1 MQLEPAS
8 HWLTLSH
15 TFCNIISSTP
25 RHQWDSN
32 QWHLNAWTQW
42 AFPPV
47 GDGEEHR
54 TPMLIYIYCAHH
66 VFQCLNIDFVWST
79 NTINIS
85 LIISIIYICIPVSGC
100 VCRGHIALLW
110 LEAYNAVIRRPWF
123 ELTTLVV
130 IGSNCIAR
138 FKSNYHTIALRCHW
152 FESHWWRGVLDII
165 LQNVCDKVSQWLAT
179 GRWFSPVS
187 STIKTVGHD
196 IIEILLKV
204 ALNTITLT
212 LSP

>member
-1 MQLEPAS
+1 VPRARVSWSIHFKNYQFM
-8 HWLTLSH
+8 
-15 TFCNIISSTP
+15 

-66 VFQCLNIDFVWST
+66 VFYCLNIDFVWST

-85 LIISIIYICIPVSGC
+85 IIVSIIYICIPVSGC
-100 VCRGHIALLW
+100 VCRGPIALLW

-130 IGSNCIAR
+130 VIPCHERVWAEVYILR
-138 FKSNYHTIALRCHW
+138 TINLW
-152 FESHWWRGVLDII
+152 
-165 LQNVCDKVSQWLAT
+165 
-179 GRWFSPVS
+179 S
-187 STIKTVGHD
+187 S
-196 IIEILLKV
+196 
-204 ALNTITLT
+204 
-212 LSP
+212 

>member
-1 MQLEPAS
+1 MVFNATFSNISIISWPTVLIVEETGENHRPVAS

-85 LIISIIYICIPVSGC
+85 LIVSIIYICIPVSGC
-100 VCRGHIALLW
+100 VCRGPIALLW

-130 IGSNCIAR
+130 IGSNCIAG
-138 FKSNYHTIALRCHW
+138 FKSNYHTITTQ
-152 FESHWWRGVLDII
+152 I
-165 LQNVCDKVSQWLAT
+165 L
-179 GRWFSPVS
+179 F
-187 STIKTVGHD
+187 
-196 IIEILLKV
+196 
-204 ALNTITLT
+204 
-212 LSP
+212 